1 MIRLCAI
8 EIDETGD
15 YDRDWLEGCRP
26 WEPKIW
32 SVYLV
37 RPNQPSYVASLIPS
51 TFAMHAY
58 SYGEPQPGTPPEIR
72 EKMASDLRSIDLS
85 DCFLDF
91 KMVQEIV
98 RDGRHAL
105 DLGLF
110 KTTDESLADCRD
122 AWEDARDSIRSSRPL

>member
-15 YDRDWLEGCRP
+15 YDRDWLEGCRT
-26 WEPKIW
+26 WEPRIW

-37 RPNQPSYVASLIPS
+37 RPNQPSYVASLTPS
-51 TFAMHAY
+51 SFAMHAY
-58 SYGEPQPGTPPEIR
+58 SHGELSPGTPPGIE
-72 EKMASDLRSIDLS
+72 EKLDSDLRSINRG

-91 KMVQEIV
+91 GTIQEII

-105 DLGLF
+105 NLGLF